1 MQLDKQKTKAQL
13 ITALEVSRQRI
24 VELEE
29 GERAA
34 PTSVRELE
42 ESERLYRG
50 LFENSNDMLATFTL
64 EGEITHVNR
73 AVELTLGFTREELIG
88 KYFIET
94 QTPARSPYTEDR
106 HRRAR
111 GCEKLSSS
119 LKLSSSE
126 RMAPLSRSNVA
137 PVLHRIKMGRLL
149 LKK

>member
-1 MQLDKQKTKAQL
+1 
-13 ITALEVSRQRI
+13 
-24 VELEE
+24 
-29 GERAA
+29 
-34 PTSVRELE
+34 
-42 ESERLYRG
+42 
-50 LFENSNDMLATFTL
+50 MLATFTL

-73 AVELTLGFTREELIG
+73 AVELPLGFTREELIG

-149 LKK
+149 VFKEFSVTLSSRNKMQQHYKRVKSATGA